1 MHKVKYGQRGRATVT
16 TGLLD
21 ELITLVIMA
30 VALGMDAFSMG
41 LGMGMITLR
50 IRQICKLGF
59 LIGLFH
65 MIMPLLG
72 MTIGKQLTLHFGNL
86 ATWIGGG
93 LLILLGIQMI
103 ISSLRT
109 SDEPFITPK
118 GFGIWLFSL
127 SVSLDSF
134 SVGLSLGIFGAKVI
148 LTIILFGIISMGL
161 TWLGLLI
168 GRKTQK
174 WFGSYSEALGGCI
187 LLSFGLKLIF

>member
-1 MHKVKYGQRGRATVT
+1 MHTLKYGQRGRTTVT
-16 TGLLD
+16 TELVG
-21 ELITLVIMA
+21 ELITLIIMA
-30 VALGMDAFSMG
+30 IALGMDAFSMG
-41 LGMGMITLR
+41 LGMGMIQLR
-50 IRQICKLGF
+50 LRQIYKIGL
-59 LIGLFH
+59 LIGIFH

-72 MTIGKQLTLHFGNL
+72 MSIGKQLSLHFGNL

-93 LLILLGIQMI
+93 LLVALGVQMI
-103 ISSLRT
+103 LSSLRST
-109 SDEPFITPK
+109 DEPFITPK

-148 LTIILFGIISMGL
+148 ITILLFGIISMGL
-161 TWLGLLI
+161 TWIGLLI
-168 GRKTQK
+168 GTKTQK